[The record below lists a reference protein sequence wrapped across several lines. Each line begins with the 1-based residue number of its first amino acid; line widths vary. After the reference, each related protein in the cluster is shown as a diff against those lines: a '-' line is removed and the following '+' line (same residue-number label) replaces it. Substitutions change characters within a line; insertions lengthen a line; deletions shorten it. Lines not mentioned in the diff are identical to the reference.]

1 MRIGLDASYSVDKH
15 PSGIA
20 IYSREILDGLAAGH
34 VADRF
39 THYYRPKQYCLAPAA
54 EKANIQNRRLLPLL
68 GGVFG
73 KSDVFHALNQRVD
86 RRMGRRVV
94 ATFHDLFV
102 MTNEYSSAEFRRRFT
117 QQARTAARNSDM
129 IIAVSQFTANQVH
142 DLLGVER
149 SRIRVIVHGTHLPE
163 IHLPEITGQ
172 GKEKMI
178 LSVGAIQLRKNTARL
193 VEAFEALPQDWKLV
207 LAGAASGYGAEAILA
222 RIASSRAKERIA
234 VAGYVSDDTLKEL
247 YSRAAIFTF
256 PSLDEGFGIPVLE
269 AMAYGLPVVT
279 SNCSALPEVAGDA
292 AVLVDPTR
300 VDEIA
305 GALLDLVNSEE
316 RRTRLASAGR
326 ARAECFS
333 WQRAVEETYG
343 VYRVLGKD

>member
-1 MRIGLDASYSVDKH
+1 VRIGLDASYSVDKH

-178 LSVGAIQLRKNTARL
+178 LSVGAIQLRKNTA
-193 VEAFEALPQDWKLV
+193 
-207 LAGAASGYGAEAILA
+207 SGYGAEAILA